1 MHMKIW
7 DKGIDTDARIEA
19 FTVGEDRYWDRRL
32 APYDIEASKAHAQM
46 LGETGL
52 IGRKEARALVE
63 GLDRVAGELESA
75 GWEIRT
81 EFEDV
86 HSQIEHMLIETLG
99 DTGKKIHTA
108 RSRNDQVLVA
118 MQLYLRDALI
128 RTKEQTIRLFDILL
142 DLAVQYAHTGM
153 PGYTHMQ
160 VAMPSSFGLWFSSY
174 AEQLLDDLC
183 LLGAA
188 YRIADQNPLGS
199 AAGYGSSF
207 PIDRLSTTRKL
218 GFGQTK
224 YNSIAAQLSRGKVE
238 GICVDA
244 LASVA
249 GTLSRLCMDLC
260 LYSGGNFGFVRL
272 PDRFTTGSSI
282 MPHKKNPDV
291 FELIRAHCNQVQA
304 SSLQI
309 RSLLTNLPSGYHR
322 DLQLSKGIAIGGFE
336 TIWECLDLLG
346 LCLPDMEV
354 NPDVLEDTRYDYLYT
369 VDGLNQ
375 RVLNGVPFRDAYREM
390 AEEIASGSYTPEKDV
405 KHTHLGSK
413 DNLALDELR
422 EKLRLFSAW

>member
-1 MHMKIW
+1 M
-7 DKGIDTDARIEA
+7 DTDARIEA
-19 FTVGEDRYWDRRL
+19 FTVGEDRHWDRRL
-32 APYDIEASKAHAQM
+32 APYDIQASKAHAAM

-52 IGRKEARALVE
+52 ISAEEARDLIE
-63 GLDRVAGELESA
+63 GLDRVAGEMESR
-75 GWEIRT
+75 GWEIRS

-86 HSQIEHMLIETLG
+86 HSQIEHRLIELLG

-128 RTKEQTIRLFDILL
+128 RTKDQAIDLFGVLI
-142 DLAVQYAHTGM
+142 DLAARHGSTGM

-207 PIDRLSTTRKL
+207 PIDRMSTTRKL
-218 GFGQTK
+218 SFGSTK

-244 LASVA
+244 LASVG

-309 RSLLTNLPSGYHR
+309 RGLLTNLPSGYHR
-322 DLQLSKGIAIGGFE
+322 DLQLSKGVAIRSFE

-346 LCLPDMEV
+346 LCLRDIEV
-354 NPDVLEDTRYDYLYT
+354 NSEVLEDARYDYLYT
-369 VDGLNQ
+369 VDSLNQ

-390 AEEIASGSYTPEKDV
+390 AEEIAAGTYTPEKHV
-405 KHTHLGSK
+405 RHTHLGSK

-422 EKLRLFSAW
+422 EKLKLFASW